1 VERNDLR
8 LRFRL
13 LSSLTSF
20 QTKFLTSKI
29 NQTNDPSR
37 RDVSSYCCCCVL
49 QAVVAAAEAS
59 IGVDAVAVAAA
70 ESRSRIRIRIRSSL
84 LLPLFF
90 PRTLLW
96 RLLLPLPMVWT
107 LPVPLVVSFM
117 ATATA
122 FHHG

>member
-13 LSSLTSF
+13 LLTSF

-70 ESRSRIRIRIRSSL
+70 ESRSRIRSSL

-96 RLLLPLPMVWT
+96 QLLLPLPMVWT